1 MPIQILPQGR
11 NETVAGCTD
20 GDLFGQGRKNRD
32 APRAPPPSPNYR
44 KSSQDGL
51 GRQLGSFSVLRK
63 GGNCAESPP
72 PATPALFSPPSRR
85 PSPLSTQPTGS
96 APQQEAEVAS
106 SHGDNEA
113 EEEETLRR
121 NHGNLLA
128 GVGGFSVPSATANP
142 RASTL
147 QLAKQSTCCL
157 MLSQNR
163 FFAFSRSHGPLA
175 SEVSPILYPLI
186 LLNLFFPLPVE
197 VELI

>member
-1 MPIQILPQGR
+1 MARHGRTGTRRGRPLPLLITAKVPR
-11 NETVAGCTD
+11 MVWD
-20 GDLFGQGRKNRD
+20 GNWAQSLCASERGQ
-32 APRAPPPSPNYR
+32 PRGISPS
-44 KSSQDGL
+44 
-51 GRQLGSFSVLRK
+51 
-63 GGNCAESPP
+63 
-72 PATPALFSPPSRR
+72 ATPALFSPPSRS

-96 APQQEAEVAS
+96 PPQQEAEVGS
-106 SHGDNEA
+106 SQGDNEA
-113 EEEETLRR
+113 EKEETLRR

-128 GVGGFSVPSATANP
+128 GVGAFSVRSATANP

-186 LLNLFFPLPVE
+186 LLNLFFSPSS
-197 VELI
+197 